1 MRSAKI
7 TRLPPWLTLA
17 FTLPHTLAF
26 AQGTLTNGANH
37 SGAIAL
43 AREVDLWTFSAS
55 VNDNISVSIGEV
67 LVGAVDP
74 HFNPWIVLKG
84 PMGSRWPIERHL
96 HRRCREFHSAKRYWR
111 VSTHAGPDTRLVH
124 RARSG

>member
-84 PMGSRWPIERHL
+84 PNGVAL
-96 HRRCREFHSAKRYWR
+96 A
-111 VSTHAGPDTRLVH
+111 D
-124 RARSG
+124 